1 MLVRAG
7 RRVSRESGGV
17 IRPCLAPWFS
27 ASDSLRSG
35 GGARVD
41 AAGAAGFIR
50 PGAGDGFLGGHTTG
64 TIAGPILA
72 TTSPRSFWRSALEAL
87 ERAIEPSAT
96 PTPGTPVTVSVEAQ
110 RDDSHDA
117 TDAVSADASDDF
129 LAHLR
134 EIRKSRYT
142 YESVERWPRPLSAHP
157 KVAELLKRKGLFAKR
172 TGSGALSS
180 RWPKRIL
187 KALRQCGQYR
197 NQPDRWNKDDVLWL
211 LRNAKGHPRLSSRE
225 ETEKCWKDKS
235 TVHEYV
241 AMLSLFA
248 GRQSPLALAKSMG
261 SDEVM
266 EAARQVPLGWT
277 GLAFR
282 DRSGHGPERV
292 PFGPKEWSTE
302 RWRKYEKDGTREV
315 EEPTHR
321 PVLTERLSYASRFRK
336 NIKVDINEATGDNL
350 RAYRLRWW
358 EATHLAAITQLWGI
372 ISRKHDF
379 IPAPQAAVLGSYTH
393 LALAADAAVALSRH
407 IEIDDGIDDDGTRF
421 VSDEKTNPPQ
431 TVFIRKLS
439 EPFDQY
445 TNRRTQDG
453 VVKLI
458 QHGVRGWHDMATL
471 WGPQEPWPAGFG
483 VDHTRSGV
491 PSADAASRQ
500 TFHAMVPPVELVA
513 MTNAFIHFAGLDPKL
528 DEDQLSTWARLN
540 SLWSRCTRASGTNWY
555 YANLWYPGGQG
566 KQHYPG
572 THLTRNVGIDK
583 RKGRTDACA
592 VWDACAVTAHPSGKQ
607 VTMQKSRTLEALLD
621 VTRETA
627 TALQAT
633 DILCGAADAY
643 CFAYFGGYSYPAP
656 MSALASHVS
665 GVADHLGTLADAGK
679 LEPPEALRSLV
690 SIAQFQQAMAMAGGG
705 TSGAAGTWLKIME
718 VVVEAAAVD
727 GLSPTELS
735 RALLCWGKYLE
746 ARGVEEVDG
755 TDSLDPI
762 ADDEGDLRRLN
773 ALVDA
778 FARSV
783 TEATPEDLHGVAVA
797 LDRFI
802 DRYSDNPNALAFTDD
817 GDSICAIAREAAARI
832 VPTMAREA
840 TRRKSA
846 HELVKTIHRGFGR
859 RLGELPQFRQRP
871 LPIEF
876 KHAMNHARDRL
887 ALHAAATAHAT
898 ALQAYALRFMG
909 EDASGTLA
917 PAPEEFFARSSAVA
931 AAARDGLLPTI
942 VLARAMRAWARVRAA
957 TAGGLIAD
965 EADVAAVHEAL
976 EASSSEGGLHEET
989 VRTLEEA
996 EALFRQTIAIETNA
1010 GGGTGDD
1017 VEDEEPEVEVEEQ
1030 DEDHDATPD
1039 LSADAAIEFE
1049 AVKDDWLARLPKTK
1063 AAKLLQAID
1072 ACAHDLEVM
1081 EAVAAS
1087 AEEDATKVRAGARAR
1102 VLEATA
1108 KLRVAR

>member
-27 ASDSLRSG
+27 ASDSVRSG

-72 TTSPRSFWRSALEAL
+72 TTSPRSFGRSALEAL

-96 PTPGTPVTVSVEAQ
+96 PTPGTPVTVSVDAQ

-134 EIRKSRYT
+134 EIRKSRYS
-142 YESVERWPRPLSAHP
+142 YESVEHWPKSLSAQP

-248 GRQSPLALAKSMG
+248 GRQSPLKLAKSIG

-458 QHGVRGWHDMATL
+458 QYGVRGWHDMATL

-909 EDASGTLA
+909 EDASGTPP

>member
-27 ASDSLRSG
+27 ASDSVRSG

-96 PTPGTPVTVSVEAQ
+96 PTPGTPVTVSVDAQ

-197 NQPDRWNKDDVLWL
+197 NQADRWNKDDVLWL

-665 GVADHLGTLADAGK
+665 GVGNHLGTLADAGA
-679 LEPPEALRSLV
+679 LWPPEALRSLV

-705 TSGAAGTWLKIME
+705 TSGAVGTWLKIME

-746 ARGVEEVDG
+746 AHGVEEVDG

-909 EDASGTLA
+909 EDASGTPP

>member
-17 IRPCLAPWFS
+17 ICPCLAPWFS
-27 ASDSLRSG
+27 ASDSVRSG

-96 PTPGTPVTVSVEAQ
+96 PTPGTPVTVSVDAQ

-134 EIRKSRYT
+134 EIRKSRYS
-142 YESVERWPRPLSAHP
+142 YESVERWPKSLSAHP

-248 GRQSPLALAKSMG
+248 GRQSPLKLAKSIG

-705 TSGAAGTWLKIME
+705 TSGAARTWLKIME

-909 EDASGTLA
+909 EDASGTPP

>member
-96 PTPGTPVTVSVEAQ
+96 PTPGTPVTVSVDAQ

-134 EIRKSRYT
+134 EIRKSRYS
-142 YESVERWPRPLSAHP
+142 YESVERWPKSLSAHP

-197 NQPDRWNKDDVLWL
+197 NQADRWNKDDVLWL

-248 GRQSPLALAKSMG
+248 GRQSPLKLAKSIG

-321 PVLTERLSYASRFRK
+321 PVLTERLSYASRFRN

-909 EDASGTLA
+909 EDASGTPP

>member
-96 PTPGTPVTVSVEAQ
+96 PTPGTPVTVSVDAQ

-248 GRQSPLALAKSMG
+248 GRQSPLKLAKSIG
-261 SDEVM
+261 SEEVM

-379 IPAPQAAVLGSYTH
+379 IPAPQVAVLGSYTH

-458 QHGVRGWHDMATL
+458 QYGVRGWHDMATL

-491 PSADAASRQ
+491 PSADAASRP

-665 GVADHLGTLADAGK
+665 GVADHLWTLADAGK

-840 TRRKSA
+840 TRQKSA

-909 EDASGTLA
+909 EDASGTPP

-965 EADVAAVHEAL
+965 EADVAAVHDAL

>member
-1 MLVRAG
+1 M
-7 RRVSRESGGV
+7 
-17 IRPCLAPWFS
+17 
-27 ASDSLRSG
+27 
-35 GGARVD
+35 
-41 AAGAAGFIR
+41 
-50 PGAGDGFLGGHTTG
+50 
-64 TIAGPILA
+64 
-72 TTSPRSFWRSALEAL
+72 
-87 ERAIEPSAT
+87 
-96 PTPGTPVTVSVEAQ
+96 
-110 RDDSHDA
+110 
-117 TDAVSADASDDF
+117 
-129 LAHLR
+129 
-134 EIRKSRYT
+134 
-142 YESVERWPRPLSAHP
+142 
-157 KVAELLKRKGLFAKR
+157 
-172 TGSGALSS
+172 
-180 RWPKRIL
+180 
-187 KALRQCGQYR
+187 
-197 NQPDRWNKDDVLWL
+197 
-211 LRNAKGHPRLSSRE
+211 
-225 ETEKCWKDKS
+225 
-235 TVHEYV
+235 
-241 AMLSLFA
+241 
-248 GRQSPLALAKSMG
+248 
-261 SDEVM
+261 
-266 EAARQVPLGWT
+266 
-277 GLAFR
+277 
-282 DRSGHGPERV
+282 
-292 PFGPKEWSTE
+292 
-302 RWRKYEKDGTREV
+302 
-315 EEPTHR
+315 
-321 PVLTERLSYASRFRK
+321 
-336 NIKVDINEATGDNL
+336 
-350 RAYRLRWW
+350 
-358 EATHLAAITQLWGI
+358 
-372 ISRKHDF
+372 
-379 IPAPQAAVLGSYTH
+379 
-393 LALAADAAVALSRH
+393 
-407 IEIDDGIDDDGTRF
+407 
-421 VSDEKTNPPQ
+421 
-431 TVFIRKLS
+431 
-439 EPFDQY
+439 
-445 TNRRTQDG
+445 
-453 VVKLI
+453 
-458 QHGVRGWHDMATL
+458 
-471 WGPQEPWPAGFG
+471 
-483 VDHTRSGV
+483 
-491 PSADAASRQ
+491 
-500 TFHAMVPPVELVA
+500 
-513 MTNAFIHFAGLDPKL
+513 
-528 DEDQLSTWARLN
+528 
-540 SLWSRCTRASGTNWY
+540 
-555 YANLWYPGGQG
+555 
-566 KQHYPG
+566 
-572 THLTRNVGIDK
+572 
-583 RKGRTDACA
+583 
-592 VWDACAVTAHPSGKQ
+592 
-607 VTMQKSRTLEALLD
+607 
-621 VTRETA
+621 
-627 TALQAT
+627 QAT

-909 EDASGTLA
+909 EDASGTPP
-917 PAPEEFFARSSAVA
+917 PAPEEFLARSSAVA

>member
-27 ASDSLRSG
+27 ASDSVRSG

-96 PTPGTPVTVSVEAQ
+96 PTPGTPVTVSVDAQ

-197 NQPDRWNKDDVLWL
+197 NQADRWNKDDVLWL

-248 GRQSPLALAKSMG
+248 GRQSPLKLAKSIG

-583 RKGRTDACA
+583 RGD
-592 VWDACAVTAHPSGKQ
+592 VWDAWTVTAHPSGKQ
-607 VTMQKSRTLEALLD
+607 VTVRKSRTLEALLN

-909 EDASGTLA
+909 EDASGTPP